1 MIKPSQ
7 SGSKKKVLFMNLYT
21 EMGGG
26 EYAVY
31 YLVKEL
37 DKSRF
42 HPIMLFNKRGA
53 FVEKVE
59 SLGVE
64 TSIVPFPAVML
75 KKLIAPNVL
84 WKTMK
89 ASRELRR
96 FLQENEV
103 DLIHCSDVLTLLLIA
118 LPAARCR
125 IPVVYSVIFF
135 YEPARMILLNVL
147 GLFAVKRIIA
157 NSTVVKEDLLRR
169 TVLLSKKVET
179 FYQGVDTDQFRPSRN
194 GEAKKLRDELR
205 VEPGTKLVG
214 MVGRFDPSKGHKIF
228 LRAAASV
235 LQKRKDVKFV
245 IVGGLLNEDVIPS
258 LRKYLDSVI
267 RCGEELDFGDHL
279 VFLSHRDD
287 APEVL
292 RSLDVL
298 VCPSGSEGFGLTVL
312 EGVASGVPVVVSR
325 STGALEL
332 VAGMDGVFVAE
343 TGEPLSFAARIHEGL
358 ERRNNPSFE
367 SQSPARPRQ
376 LKDFSWYEYA
386 KRVEKL
392 YDKVGTLAERK

>member
-1 MIKPSQ
+1 MIKPSP

-42 HPIMLFNKRGA
+42 HPIMLFNKRGT
-53 FVEKVE
+53 FVEKIE

-96 FLQENEV
+96 FLQKKEV
-103 DLIHCSDVLTLLLIA
+103 DVIHCSDVLTLLLIA

-125 IPVVYSVIFF
+125 IPVIYSVIFF

-147 GLFAVKRIIA
+147 GLLAVKRIIA

-179 FYQGVDTDQFRPSRN
+179 LYQGVDTDQFRPSRN
-194 GEAKKLRDELR
+194 GEAKKLRHELR

-228 LRAAASV
+228 LRAAAAV
-235 LQKRKDVKFV
+235 LQKRKDIRFV

-258 LRKYLDSVI
+258 LRRYLDSVI
-267 RCGEELDFGDHL
+267 RHAEELDLGNHL

-287 APEVL
+287 APEVI

-298 VCPSGSEGFGLTVL
+298 VCASVSEGFGLTVL
-312 EGVASGVPVVVSR
+312 EGLASGVPVVVSR
-325 STGALEL
+325 STGALEV
-332 VAGMDGVFVAE
+332 VAGMAGVFVAE
-343 TGEPLSFAARIHEGL
+343 TGDPASFATRIHEAL
-358 ERRNNPSFE
+358 VERKNPAVE
-367 SQSPARPRQ
+367 LQAAARQ
-376 LKDFSWYEYA
+376 GKFKDLSWHGYA

-392 YDKVGTLAERK
+392 

>member
-1 MIKPSQ
+1 M
-7 SGSKKKVLFMNLYT
+7 KKKILFINLYT

-26 EYAVY
+26 EYSVY

-42 HPIMLFNKRGA
+42 RPIMLFNKRGA
-53 FVEKVE
+53 FVEMIE

-75 KKLIAPNVL
+75 KRLIEPKVI
-84 WKTMK
+84 WKSLK

-96 FLQENEV
+96 FLEKNEV

-118 LPAARCR
+118 IPAARCR
-125 IPVVYSVIFF
+125 IPVIYSVIFF
-135 YEPARMILLNVL
+135 YEPARMVLLNVL
-147 GLFAVKRIIA
+147 ALLGVKRIIA
-157 NSTVVKEDLLRR
+157 NSRAVKENLLRR
-169 TVLLSKKVET
+169 TLFLSQRVET
-179 FYQGVDTDQFRPSRN
+179 LYQGVDADQFRPSRN

-258 LRKYLDSVI
+258 LRKYQDSVI
-267 RCGEELDFGDHL
+267 HFAEELDLGNHL
-279 VFLSHRDD
+279 SFLSHGDD
-287 APEVL
+287 IPDVI

-298 VCPSGSEGFGLTVL
+298 VCPSVSEGFGLTVL

-325 STGALEL
+325 STGALE
-332 VAGMDGVFVAE
+332 VVDGMDSVFVAE
-343 TGEPLSFAARIHEGL
+343 TGDPLSFAARIHDA
-358 ERRNNPSFE
+358 FE
-367 SQSPARPRQ
+367 PRKKPTSASPPTGRPGK
-376 LKDFSWYEYA
+376 LKDLSWHDYA
-386 KRVEKL
+386 KRVEKI
-392 YDKVGTLAERK
+392 YDSEF